1 MPSPPRPRPAGPPR
15 PPADALTPAARRVV
29 PGGGSP
35 PSDASLLVL
44 SIYDDQF
51 DEGPRWRRRL
61 AHTPGPGSMVSSD
74 AAMRRKTISVS
85 AMGIATVLHSPA
97 LAPYRGVSGP
107 YRSPLRVHFQVGAQV
122 EALGDLCGIS
132 PASPLIG
139 PYRVVQRPDTLRS
152 VPMPGGALACVLP
165 PERSTPGPPSRPDI
179 AYAGLRR
186 DQGSHKGRG
195 TRQNATRRWAS
206 PLRATQLNIG
216 WTGRSWQGE
225 GHADRC
231 GVSADR
237 AGR

>member
-15 PPADALTPAARRVV
+15 PPADALTPAASRVV

-44 SIYDDQF
+44 STYDDRF

-61 AHTPGPGSMVSSD
+61 AHTPGPRQHGFVRCGDEAEDHFSLRD
-74 AAMRRKTISVS
+74 GDRHRT
-85 AMGIATVLHSPA
+85 A
-97 LAPYRGVSGP
+97 LPRPAPYRGVSGP

-139 PYRVVQRPDTLRS
+139 PYRVVRRPDTLRS

-165 PERSTPGPPSRPDI
+165 PERATPGPPSSPAI
-179 AYAGLRR
+179 AYAGLRVSVHTAR
-186 DQGSHKGRG
+186 PEVPTRVGGIS
-195 TRQNATRRWAS
+195 RQNATRRWPS
-206 PLRATQLNIG
+206 HLRVDAAEH
-216 WTGRSWQGE
+216 SMDP
-225 GHADRC
+225 AF
-231 GVSADR
+231 V
-237 AGR
+237 AG